1 MNMVLFEYLCIPEHS
16 RIAHVYIVWAHFW
29 VVSSFSC
36 CYILYLLIL
45 FFYLYSCCYIDSLL
59 LFNILKPSQPGYN
72 IFCDENWSI
81 WPEVAQLPFAKENM
95 FKWITIPFV
104 INPLI
109 AIIQIMLWHH
119 VTKLIWL
126 RHYCQARFRHNFAF
140 VLLCERRI
148 FTTYLSNG
156 SIGKCQ

>member
-1 MNMVLFEYLCIPEHS
+1 MIYINVIIMNMVLFEYLCIPEHS

-104 INPLI
+104 INIVGKNSLALLVSNSFIFLI
-109 AIIQIMLWHH
+109 IEIYTLWWAN
-119 VTKLIWL
+119 L
-126 RHYCQARFRHNFAF
+126 
-140 VLLCERRI
+140 
-148 FTTYLSNG
+148 
-156 SIGKCQ
+156 